1 MEDNRSKKLEDEFA
15 NAALDL
21 LLDKYAGCSG
31 AQMLEEYT
39 HFCSENPMDEELD
52 RICSKKIRRTFQKQ
66 HFLKAAARCGKT
78 AMILLVCLC
87 FGLTL
92 VLSVEALRVPFLN
105 YFLVR
110 FPQYTQVIFQ
120 PEAGEKEPLF
130 TSLHQ
135 SSPEFAPEGY
145 TMFQA
150 DHGDSFF
157 LSGYQN
163 DAGDVASIGAYTSEG
178 SLRVDSENCTETK
191 LTVNGMDAVHW
202 QKIGQT
208 QQTLLLIDPE
218 NGVTCVLYA
227 SNLEETEFWH
237 FVYTFAAFL

>member
-1 MEDNRSKKLEDEFA
+1 
-15 NAALDL
+15 
-21 LLDKYAGCSG
+21 
-31 AQMLEEYT
+31 
-39 HFCSENPMDEELD
+39 
-52 RICSKKIRRTFQKQ
+52 
-66 HFLKAAARCGKT
+66 
-78 AMILLVCLC
+78 
-87 FGLTL
+87 
-92 VLSVEALRVPFLN
+92 
-105 YFLVR
+105 
-110 FPQYTQVIFQ
+110 
-120 PEAGEKEPLF
+120 
-130 TSLHQ
+130 
-135 SSPEFAPEGY
+135 
-145 TMFQA
+145 MFQE
-150 DHGDSFF
+150 DSGDSFF

-163 DAGDVASIGAYTSEG
+163 DAGDVASIGVYTSEG

>member
-21 LLDKYAGCSG
+21 LLDEYAGSSG

-39 HFCSENPMDEELD
+39 HFCSGSPMDEELD

-163 DAGDVASIGAYTSEG
+163 DAGDVASIGVYTSEG

>member
-1 MEDNRSKKLEDEFA
+1 MEDNHVKKLEDEFA
-15 NAALDL
+15 DAALDL
-21 LLDKYAGCSG
+21 MLDEYAGHSG
-31 AQMLEEYT
+31 AQMLEAYT
-39 HFCSENPMDEELD
+39 HSHSEIAGNEKLD
-52 RICSKKIRRTFQKQ
+52 RLCSRRIRHAFQRK
-66 HFLKAAARCGKT
+66 HFRKAAAQCGK
-78 AMILLVCLC
+78 AAVMILVCLC
-87 FGLTL
+87 CGLTL
-92 VLSVEALRVPFLN
+92 VLYMEALRVPFLN

-145 TMFQA
+145 TMFQE

-163 DAGDVASIGAYTSEG
+163 DAGDVASIGVYTSEG